1 MAQASRKAVN
11 EALAQA
17 KKVSDGEIAR
27 VRAQADAVSGQFASL
42 KEQLAAR
49 DAELS

>member
-27 VRAQADAVSGQFASL
+27 VRAQADAVSRPVC
-42 KEQLAAR
+42 LA
-49 DAELS
+49 